1 MTITGQHACSVSLE
15 NASELIESGANSYAA
30 PVRYD
35 QLAPA
40 VRRAVGAVAPG
51 LGLAKLEE
59 KVDQLEIGTKLAS
72 PRVDPTEGAGD
83 IAA

>member
-1 MTITGQHACSVSLE
+1 MSLE
-15 NASELIESGANSYAA
+15 NASELVESGVNSFSAQ
-30 PVRYD
+30 VRYD

-40 VRRAVGAVAPG
+40 VRRTVGAAAVP
-51 LGLAKLEE
+51 GLAKLEE

>member
-1 MTITGQHACSVSLE
+1 MNNVTITGDHTASISLE
-15 NASELIESGANSYAA
+15 NASELIESGVNTYSAKVSFN
-30 PVRYD
+30 

-40 VRRAVGAVAPG
+40 IRRNIG
-51 LGLAKLEE
+51 LPKLEE
-59 KVDQLEIGTKLAS
+59 KVDQIEIGTKLAS